1 MLMMARR
8 AFVALLVV
16 LAAAAVPVAASASPP
31 ETETTVVKD
40 TETFVDVAPSCEGGG
55 PLYEITIDYVLVEHS
70 TVSDTGEHFTFTQT
84 GTFEAVAL
92 DPSEPDASGR
102 FTVWGGFNANPSGA
116 VNGTFTFNVRGQF
129 EDGTRINVHLFD
141 HFNETPTGG
150 SFFFTHCHD

>member
-1 MLMMARR
+1 MMARR

-40 TETFVDVAPSCEGGG
+40 TDTFVDVVPFCEDSG

-70 TVSDTGEHFTFTQT
+70 TVSDTGAHFTFTQT

-92 DPSEPDASGR
+92 DPNEPDASGT
-102 FTVWGGFNANPSGA
+102 FTQWGGFNATPGGA
-116 VNGTFTFNVRGQF
+116 INGTFTFNVRGRF
-129 EDGTRINVHLFD
+129 EDGTRINVHLVD